1 MNPDSITQLAQEAL
15 RLTILTSAPLVGIA
29 ALVGLLFGVLQ
40 ALTQLQDQTTTF
52 ALKLLAVLG
61 LLAVLIPWL
70 SSLLFTFGERAFTL
84 ILIAR

>member
-1 MNPDSITQLAQEAL
+1 MNPDSITQLAYEAL
-15 RLTILTSAPLVGIA
+15 RLVILTSAPLVGVA
-29 ALVGLLFGVLQ
+29 AIVGLLFGVLQ

-61 LLAVLIPWL
+61 TLAVLIPWL
-70 SSLLFTFGERAFTL
+70 SALLFAFGERAFTL

>member
-15 RLTILTSAPLVGIA
+15 RLTILTSAPLVGAA

-52 ALKLLAVLG
+52 ALKLLVILG
-61 LLAVLIPWL
+61 LLAVLLPWL
-70 SSLLFTFGERAFTL
+70 SALLMGFGERAFTL
-84 ILIAR
+84 ILNAR